1 VHLALAL
8 LLVGAAPAVQAQTL
22 GDELRDLVA
31 NHPQIRAK
39 VKTQSAAE
47 QGIGVARSAYY
58 PTARLAADAGP
69 EYYDTV
75 DRLNTQGKPYM
86 RGTTD
91 SSGMVVTQRLYDGQA
106 TDANV
111 SSAQVT
117 HSLSGAVLRAT
128 RHNAILEGIKAY
140 LSILRLTHLINLS
153 SENVHIVQ
161 SQLKL
166 EDERVVK
173 GAGMGADVLLAKQRL
188 QVAKEARVRY
198 VGEMDTAVANYTQV
212 FGHTPVADA
221 LSEPVVP
228 AQVLDNSI
236 ENAMET
242 AEKNN
247 PSLEAAK
254 LSIDLSA
261 QKQRGAEAG
270 YMPTVDLVGKA
281 DFQHDKLTETGDRKD
296 WSVLVTATWEF
307 FSGWKTQSQVAQASY
322 EHGAAM
328 DNNLYQT
335 RKVKEL
341 VRTSWAKLHTARER
355 MGLLENAA
363 NLAEELLQA
372 SQKLHKAG
380 KETIFNVLD
389 AENRMI
395 QSRIDY
401 AQAYYD
407 MASATYEI
415 LNAMGLLELDIIDAV
430 PEGRANIPLIT
441 NLPALGVTPPGAK
454 CETQPGPARGP

>member
-1 VHLALAL
+1 MISLVLAL
-8 LLVGAAPAVQAQTL
+8 LGWAPNAQAQSL
-22 GDELRDLVA
+22 NDELRELVA
-31 NHPQIRAK
+31 SHPQIRS
-39 VKTQSAAE
+39 KTESFNATE

-58 PTARLAADAGP
+58 PTARLAVDGGP

-75 DRLNTQGKPYM
+75 DRLNTQGKPFL

-91 SSGMVVTQRLYDGQA
+91 SSGIVVTQRLYDGGA
-106 TDANV
+106 TEASV
-111 SSAQVT
+111 GSADVT
-117 HSLSGAVLRAT
+117 HSLSGADLRST
-128 RHNAILEGIKAY
+128 RQNVILEGIKAY
-140 LSILRLTHLINLS
+140 LSILRLTHLIDLS
-153 SENVHIVQ
+153 NENVHIVQ
-161 SQLKL
+161 DQLKL
-166 EDERVVK
+166 EDERVIK
-173 GAGMGADVLLAKQRL
+173 GAGMGEDVLLAKQRL
-188 QVAKEARVRY
+188 QVAKEALVRY
-198 VGEMDTAVANYTQV
+198 KGEMDTAVANYSQV
-212 FGHTPVADA
+212 FGHPPMAEA
-221 LSEPVVP
+221 LSEPMVP

-236 ENAMET
+236 ENAIDT

-254 LSIDLSA
+254 LSIDLST

-270 YMPTVDLVGKA
+270 YMPTIDLVGKA
-281 DFQHDKLTETGDRKD
+281 DFQHDKLAETGDRKD
-296 WSVLVTATWEF
+296 WSILLTATWEF

-454 CETQPGPARGP
+454 GETQPGPARGP